1 MNTMAIANHVGSVVQ
16 RVNSISANNKNDD
29 DNNEVFNLMP
39 DFQLYV
45 HKSPEKF
52 ISIQREFR
60 YFDSTCLCFLLLA
73 LIQFYTCQNR
83 FRNLTARITQI

>member
-1 MNTMAIANHVGSVVQ
+1 
-16 RVNSISANNKNDD
+16 
-29 DNNEVFNLMP
+29 L
-39 DFQLYV
+39 
-45 HKSPEKF
+45 

-83 FRNLTARITQI
+83 FRNLTARITQIQYDRMVKSRVLFISTAHSISKTLKSFYVLE